1 MALTIILNNSGKLQ
15 NSGRIWYKGKVR
27 ADMGAEHFAEDFTFP
42 LQCIREHHENNIVY
56 PYGLEEIDEVT
67 APLGMSE
74 KSWENC
80 NSPLILNSSA
90 MPPNHLLIRKIDY
103 ISNSNMRSENI
114 IGLQSYPATNVVSQG
129 K

>member
-1 MALTIILNNSGKLQ
+1 MTLVNVGVPISKTWSVTKANADALGVIIVGKWSTL
-15 NSGRIWYKGKVR
+15 
-27 ADMGAEHFAEDFTFP
+27 
-42 LQCIREHHENNIVY
+42 
-56 PYGLEEIDEVT
+56 
-67 APLGMSE
+67 SE

-80 NSPLILNSSA
+80 NLPLILNSSA